1 MAIPI
6 EYKIIECKIMH
17 VKTFVKVI
25 THPEHINSCGTILWE
40 LLVLNCLPFVL
51 LGLVLLILKK
61 KVIFVF
67 KKEFVIECAM
77 NIHKSS
83 YSWVFSNICNMIP
96 HLFLF
101 LIFLPTSLLNHQFFH
116 FPLQL
121 FKSCNK
127 PVFRYF

>member
-1 MAIPI
+1 MLAIPI

-77 NIHKSS
+77 SLQV
-83 YSWVFSNICNMIP
+83 YSIMYMLDYTKYLVTIWYSEMSQ
-96 HLFLF
+96 L
-101 LIFLPTSLLNHQFFH
+101 TFF
-116 FPLQL
+116 FPL
-121 FKSCNK
+121 
-127 PVFRYF
+127 